1 MSDDNSQEWFIQERS
16 CALAM
21 IHLTRRDDLAVT
33 NAGPA
38 SGLRFLVSITREKG
52 QPSGRQ
58 FGVILR
64 GAFGPLTEGKVHA
77 SLLAGEF
84 PYPVCLFFFTM
95 ADDQG
100 YYAWVAEPD
109 VTADGPRLLMH
120 DGPPCRK
127 LDRAALDEIVERVD
141 RWYDAFFSR
150 IAVKAS

>member
-1 MSDDNSQEWFIQERS
+1 MSDDRQEWFIQERTR
-16 CALAM
+16 ALAM
-21 IHLTRRDDLAVT
+21 VHLTRRDDLVVT

-38 SGLRFLVSITREKG
+38 SGLQLLVNVTRDKG

-58 FGVILR
+58 FGVLLR
-64 GAFGPLTEGKVHA
+64 GAMGPVTGSDIHVTLP
-77 SLLAGEF
+77 SGEL
-84 PYPVCLFFFTM
+84 PYPVCVFFITM

-100 YYAWVAEPD
+100 YYAWVAEPE

-120 DGPPCRK
+120 AGPPFRK
-127 LDRAALDEIVERVD
+127 LDRAALDEIVGRVD